1 MGGIKQVSP
10 AQMTHDM
17 VLRPGPLFMA
27 SHVSEGWLPQ
37 GAPRLLP
44 AFASHPRPGRH
55 TAEYPHRPAGRMNSD
70 RHGRGGMRTCLRSLL
85 KSNRFLP
92 GGLLS
97 RATFSAAAPFLK
109 KRAEAGKC
117 RRGGASPRPTPSAHS
132 LFYQPL
138 SCGEGCEIWRES
150 ADGGRR
156 GDLNALP
163 L

>member
-1 MGGIKQVSP
+1 
-10 AQMTHDM
+10 MTWCFA
-17 VLRPGPLFMA
+17 LGPYL
-27 SHVSEGWLPQ
+27 WLPMSAKV
-37 GAPRLLP
+37 GSPRE
-44 AFASHPRPGRH
+44 PRGSCRPSPVIRGLADTRQN
-55 TAEYPHRPAGRMNSD
+55 TRNGPAGRMNSD

-150 ADGGRR
+150 EDGGQR